1 MVDRTFPMFNLI
13 LIKPNKMKYNFLEK
27 IQSQPSLSL
36 YAHDQQCMETNGE
49 EEGIYRVRMRIRFV
63 LVLIQNPK
71 QKMGDVNYFF
81 LQLGTQFSKNTSI
94 SKYAS
99 FLD

>member
-1 MVDRTFPMFNLI
+1 VVDRTFPIFNLI

-49 EEGIYRVRMRIRFV
+49 EGIYRVRMRI
-63 LVLIQNPK
+63 VLIQNPK